1 MPRSRMG
8 LFRLEA
14 YPLHFGGLTAATSA
28 NCGCLGRTIFEWRD
42 LRSRG
47 SRLSDGMR
55 LGVLPY
61 TVSDVVGQGEPGLA
75 RLRPPG
81 GVRKW
86 PGQGQKVTGP
96 SLNFRRRFRDE
107 ILYAS

>member
-8 LFRLEA
+8 LFWLEA

-47 SRLSDGMR
+47 SRIIIAA
-55 LGVLPY
+55 VLC
-61 TVSDVVGQGEPGLA
+61 VVDSVN
-75 RLRPPG
+75 G
-81 GVRKW
+81 GNFVI
-86 PGQGQKVTGP
+86 V
-96 SLNFRRRFRDE
+96 LNGAIFIFNIDKAAIAE
-107 ILYAS
+107 QQ